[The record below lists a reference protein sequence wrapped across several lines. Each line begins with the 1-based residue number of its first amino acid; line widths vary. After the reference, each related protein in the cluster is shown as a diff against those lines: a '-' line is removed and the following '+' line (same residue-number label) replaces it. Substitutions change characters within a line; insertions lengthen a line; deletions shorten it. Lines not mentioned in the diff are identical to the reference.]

1 MATPRNYSLETP
13 TSRSKL
19 DARKKPYWQRL
30 GPGLSLGYRRNE
42 GVGTWSIRAA
52 DGKGGEWLKKFG
64 VADDI
69 EKADGTYILSY
80 KQAAHAASKLVRGGD
95 EDEVEE
101 EQGNKPVTLG
111 IAMDRYKDDLVS
123 RGAGASNATTPKGHL
138 PASLL
143 SKPVPLLDAQELR
156 KWRDGLLAK
165 MVPASVN
172 RYCKVVKAALN
183 LATRSDRRIKNEHAW
198 ETGLQLLPDANEVNN
213 VILADAQVISFV
225 AGAYAHDEKLGEF
238 TDVLAQTGARPSQAA
253 RLYVRDLIAHK
264 TEPRLMMPKSAKG
277 GGLNR
282 TSKKVERYSVAIT
295 PALAQ
300 RLAKAAKGR
309 PASAPLL
316 LQSNGK
322 TWGVDGK
329 GVSDDYRED
338 IAEVVKA
345 IGLDP
350 DEVTLYA
357 LRHSS
362 IVRNLLLNVPIRVV
376 AASHNTSV
384 AEIERTYSKFITE
397 HSGNLSRRA
406 LLDHEAAPA
415 DNVIPLAAA

>member
-1 MATPRNYSLETP
+1 MAKPRNYSLETP
-13 TSRSKL
+13 TARLKL
-19 DARKKPYWQRL
+19 DIRKKPHWQRL

-42 GVGTWSIRAA
+42 GAGTWSIRAA
-52 DGKGGEWLKKFG
+52 DGQGGEWLKKFG
-64 VADDI
+64 VADDFD
-69 EKADGTYILSY
+69 KADGKAIFNYG
-80 KQAAHAASKLVRGGD
+80 QAVTEVRKLVRGGD

-111 IAMDRYKDDLVS
+111 IAMDRYKDDLAA

-143 SKPVPLLDAQELR
+143 TKPVPLLDSQELR

-165 MVPASVN
+165 MAPASVN

-183 LATRSDRRIKNEHAW
+183 LAAKSDRRIKNEHAW
-198 ETGLQLLPDANEVNN
+198 TTGLQLLPDANEVNN
-213 VILADAQVISFV
+213 VILTDPQVISFV
-225 AGAYAHDEKLGEF
+225 GAAYAHDEKLGEF
-238 TDVLAQTGARPSQAA
+238 TDVLAQSGARPSQAA

-282 TSKKVERYSVAIT
+282 TSKKVERYSVHIT
-295 PALAQ
+295 PALAE

-406 LLDHEAAPA
+406 LLDHQAAPA
-415 DNVIPLAAA
+415 ADNVVPMAA